1 MPWKVLSQM
10 ELKMQ
15 LVRDW
20 NEKHMNVTDLAQQY
34 HYSLSPR
41 GRGSGHRQHSSII
54 IPSPLAGEG
63 QGEGGA

>member
-20 NEKHMNVTDLAQQY
+20 NEKHMNVTDLAQKFKISRPTVY
-34 HYSLSPR
+34 KWLWIMRLSI
-41 GRGSGHRQHSSII
+41 SF
-54 IPSPLAGEG
+54 
-63 QGEGGA
+63 